1 MLRVAFF
8 AWPTTAALG
17 PPGCCSALPS
27 TRGAERR
34 WRVQDDSQGDRPEN
48 KHGRAKKGGRSVL
61 LYEAAV
67 TKQSQT
73 RRSPQPLPRAATRR
87 FAFGS
92 VQGESR
98 GHVGT
103 SPSQP
108 AANGSVRWNLCA
120 PGSEPAAPAPT
131 HPPFSSAKDKPTTS
145 RWSFGGG
152 RGGALWRGKGGWK
165 LLTR

>member
-1 MLRVAFF
+1 MPGQLQQRWGRQAAAPLCQVHAG
-8 AWPTTAALG
+8 PRGGGGCRTTAKGTDLK
-17 PPGCCSALPS
+17 
-27 TRGAERR
+27 TNMAERKR
-34 WRVQDDSQGDRPEN
+34 EEEAFYSTKQLSQS
-48 KHGRAKKGGRSVL
+48 RAKPA
-61 LYEAAV
+61 EA
-67 TKQSQT
+67 
-73 RRSPQPLPRAATRR
+73 PQPLPRAATRR

-98 GHVGT
+98 GHVGA

-152 RGGALWRGKGGWK
+152 RGGALERKRRMETPYSLMAMSG
-165 LLTR
+165 